1 MNRGRFL
8 VHHFLFL
15 AQRFGVLRTQPLGVP
30 IEGKQPVPAKIPRR
44 RPLDFLV
51 IFTQKTK
58 NILLRLALISHPGVR
73 ECFAKHANIIDGVS
87 FRTVQNVNRQRAA
100 LSLRDDQ
107 PRVVLSL
114 RDRKIRQVIPI
125 QEPAA
130 ASRRAVSRGW
140 ERHVSILQGNSF

>member
-51 IFTQKTK
+51 IFTQK
-58 NILLRLALISHPGVR
+58 NQ
-73 ECFAKHANIIDGVS
+73 KHIVKVGLD
-87 FRTVQNVNRQRAA
+87 F
-100 LSLRDDQ
+100 
-107 PRVVLSL
+107 
-114 RDRKIRQVIPI
+114 
-125 QEPAA
+125 
-130 ASRRAVSRGW
+130 ASRS
-140 ERHVSILQGNSF
+140 S